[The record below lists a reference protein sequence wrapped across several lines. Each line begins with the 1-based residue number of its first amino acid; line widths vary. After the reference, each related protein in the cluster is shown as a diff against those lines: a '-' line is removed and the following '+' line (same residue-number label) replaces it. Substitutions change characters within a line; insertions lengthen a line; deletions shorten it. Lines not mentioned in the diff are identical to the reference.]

1 MFEITSGGD
10 EAREAEKRHFVRSV
24 QMSFG
29 ALQKFIPLNGSSEDR
44 RESRAYHENTA
55 ISMGWPCRSWS
66 CKIEMG
72 GGSRPSARG
81 WRYVLVKTPGLRS
94 FNWIEWRKAK
104 RLKRHGGEILK

>member
-1 MFEITSGGD
+1 MKST
-10 EAREAEKRHFVRSV
+10 AVATKRETLKKRHFSPRCADVVWRT
-24 QMSFG
+24 
-29 ALQKFIPLNGSSEDR
+29 AKFIPPNGSSEDR
-44 RESRAYHENTA
+44 RESRAYHEDTA

-104 RLKRHGGEILK
+104 RLKRHMGLK